1 MNPKRMKRIVRA
13 EINKLRREEIIN
25 GATHAELL
33 AQYPLERWDY
43 SSLSRWFLVFG
54 AIATAGGLLILG
66 TEFFALTLEN
76 LAVALAV
83 LIAGC
88 FYAGFRLGKRNLLWA
103 RRSAELLGSLC
114 VIGLTFTIG
123 IIFSSGSGNW
133 PALLL
138 FDLLVLL
145 PLAYLLRN
153 VLLLVLVAIVF
164 FTWFGGVTGYV
175 SGWGAYWFGMNYPL
189 RFLVAGL
196 LMAAVSLLHRRAE
209 QGRLRRY
216 EGFFKVW
223 LSAGVFFSEMSLW
236 LMSLF
241 GNYGTI
247 FGGHYESAGELLLFN
262 LLWAAFNV
270 ALLKLGTLYG
280 VRMLRGYAITY
291 LIIHAYTLYFWKV
304 AGHLGPVLASFVVG
318 AVTLGLIWLV
328 ESRRRAAKK
337 TSNL

>member
-1 MNPKRMKRIVRA
+1 MRA
-13 EINKLRREEIIN
+13 EINNLRREEVIDST
-25 GATHAELL
+25 THAVLL

-43 SSLSRWFLVFG
+43 SALSRWFLIFG
-54 AIATAGGLLILG
+54 AISTASGLLILG
-66 TEFFALTLEN
+66 TELLALTLQN

-83 LIAGC
+83 VIAGC
-88 FYAGFRLGKRNLLWA
+88 FYAGSRLGKRNLAWA
-103 RRSAELLGSLC
+103 KRSAELLGGLC
-114 VIGLTFTIG
+114 LIGLTFTIG

-138 FDLLVLL
+138 IDLFILL
-145 PLAYLLRN
+145 PLAYFLRN
-153 VLLLVLVAIVF
+153 VLLLILIAIVF

-189 RFLVAGL
+189 RFLIAGL
-196 LMAAVSLLHRRAE
+196 LMAGVSLLHRRAE
-209 QGRLRRY
+209 QDRLRRY

-247 FGGHYESAGELLLFN
+247 FSGHYERAGELLLFN
-262 LLWAAFNV
+262 VLWAVFNV
-270 ALLKLGTLYG
+270 ALLRIGTLYG

-304 AGHLGPVLASFVVG
+304 AGHLGPILASFVVG
-318 AVTLGLIWLV
+318 AVTLGLILFV
-328 ESRRRAAKK
+328 ESKRRAAK
-337 TSNL
+337 SS